1 MAQSLKY
8 YQREKHR
15 FGTDDLTNIISI
27 RIDETRCGLKT
38 LLTQICGLS
47 GDIVRRSSLDVG
59 SLEIFCDTEQLVGQ
73 SLTELRPQLR
83 VA

>member
-15 FGTDDLTNIISI
+15 FRTGDLTNIISI
-27 RIDETRCGLKT
+27 RIDEIRCGLKT

-47 GDIVRRSSLDVG
+47 GDIVRRSSLDIG
-59 SLEIFCDTEQLVGQ
+59 SLEIVCDTDQLLGQ
-73 SLTELRPQLR
+73 LLTEIRPQLR